1 MNAASLI
8 IISMAWFTIVLAL
21 LNILNMMYLMS
32 SKIPQNPFS
41 GVSSKPALY
50 NGLWAYRELYARELC
65 KCAIPEV

>member
-21 LNILNMMYLMS
+21 LNMMYLMS
-32 SKIPQNPFS
+32 SKIPPNPFS